1 MKNNTAVTLAA
12 AAILSIFSASG
23 CIYRVPVTA
32 EPTRNIDERLLGEW
46 LSKDGKNKLKV
57 RRLDDAYCIVSL
69 NGLLFRA
76 YHSDVAGI
84 PFASVQEIETPD
96 RKYTYVMWALSEDGE
111 RLKWRAI
118 SRKVVPDDIDSPAA
132 VQTLLENNVKNAALY
147 EDEQEY
153 IRETQKKGGR
163 SD

>member
-1 MKNNTAVTLAA
+1 MLPFVTRRFTLAVA
-12 AAILSIFSASG
+12 SVLCVLGVSG
-23 CIYRVPVTA
+23 CIYQVPVTA

-57 RRLDDAYCIVSL
+57 RRLDDAYCVVSL

-96 RKYTYVMWALSEDGE
+96 RKYTYVMWTLSEGGE

-132 VQTLLENNVKNAALY
+132 VQALLEKNLKNPALY

-153 IRETQKKGGR
+153 FREN
-163 SD
+163 